1 LVMKTDALTAVAAGS
16 WELGDLTVNRVG
28 FGAMHLASSTPFAGG
43 VSNDRDQST
52 IGRHLIDGETVPHRS
67 GVRDDNRP
75 ENLELWTRPQPPGIR
90 IEDAVEW
97 GRTIIERYVNSGV
110 VSPPTTFEKNF
121 EHPWR
126 CGDSDPGP
134 TAS

>member
-1 LVMKTDALTAVAAGS
+1 MKTDALPAAAAGS

-43 VSNDRDQST
+43 ASNDRDQST
-52 IGRHLIDGETVPHRS
+52 IGRHLIDGETVHHRN

-97 GRTIIERYVNSGV
+97 ARTTIERYVNSGV
-110 VSPPTTFEKNF
+110 VSPPTTFEKNS

-126 CGDSDPGP
+126 CGVSNPGP